1 MPRMFFGS
9 LDRSGRHGALQGVV
23 EDHIQVV
30 ALAREHGI
38 RDQQADAQI
47 GIAAAQHGAF
57 ANHLL
62 AVEARRAAAMA
73 AALLLIARQLRS
85 HSQDAALAA
94 QASLAGLAPMAIAL
108 PEISA
113 ALRAAALMPISDDG
127 AARIAAGVV
136 AETFWNALRAAWPAA
151 PGA

>member
-1 MPRMFFGS
+1 MEAEDAFSMDMMGPS
-9 LDRSGRHGALQGVV
+9 AEDRANGAALLS
-23 EDHIQVV
+23 V
-30 ALAREHGI
+30 ALLREAEALA
-38 RDQQADAQI
+38 QAAAGLRATLDLADSDAQRD
-47 GIAAAQHGAF
+47 
-57 ANHLL
+57 
-62 AVEARRAAAMA
+62 EARRAAAMA
-73 AALLLIARQLRS
+73 AALLLIARQLRC
-85 HSQDAALAA
+85 HAQDAALAA
-94 QASLAGLAPMAIAL
+94 QVSVAALAPMAIAL

>member
-1 MPRMFFGS
+1 MEAEDAFTMDMMGPS
-9 LDRSGRHGALQGVV
+9 AEDRANGAALLSAALVREAGALAQAAAGLRATL
-23 EDHIQVV
+23 D
-30 ALAREHGI
+30 LA
-38 RDQQADAQI
+38 DSDAQRD
-47 GIAAAQHGAF
+47 
-57 ANHLL
+57 
-62 AVEARRAAAMA
+62 EARRAAVMA
-73 AALLLIARQLRS
+73 AALLLIARQLRC
-85 HSQDAALAA
+85 HAQDAALAA
-94 QASLAGLAPMAIAL
+94 QASVAALAPIAIAL

>member
-1 MPRMFFGS
+1 MEAEDAFTMDMLGPS
-9 LDRSGRHGALQGVV
+9 AEDRANGAALLSAALVREAGAL
-23 EDHIQVV
+23 
-30 ALAREHGI
+30 
-38 RDQQADAQI
+38 AQ
-47 GIAAAQHGAF
+47 AAAGLRAT
-57 ANHLL
+57 LDL
-62 AVEARRAAAMA
+62 ADHDLPREEARRAAAMA
-73 AALLLIARQLRS
+73 AALLVIARQLRC
-85 HSQDAALAA
+85 HAQDAALAA
-94 QASLAGLAPMAIAL
+94 QASVAALAPIAIAL

>member
-1 MPRMFFGS
+1 MEAEDAFTMDMMGPS
-9 LDRSGRHGALQGVV
+9 AEDRANGAALLSAALVREAGALAQAAAGLRATL
-23 EDHIQVV
+23 D
-30 ALAREHGI
+30 LA
-38 RDQQADAQI
+38 DDDAQRD
-47 GIAAAQHGAF
+47 
-57 ANHLL
+57 
-62 AVEARRAAAMA
+62 EARRAAAMA
-73 AALLLIARQLRS
+73 AALLLIARQLRC
-85 HSQDAALAA
+85 HAEDAALAA
-94 QASLAGLAPMAIAL
+94 QVSVTGLAPITIAL

>member
-1 MPRMFFGS
+1 MEAEDAFSMDMMGPS
-9 LDRSGRHGALQGVV
+9 AEDRANGA
-23 EDHIQVV
+23 
-30 ALAREHGI
+30 ALLSAALVRE
-38 RDQQADAQI
+38 ADTLAQ
-47 GIAAAQHGAF
+47 AAAGLRAT
-57 ANHLL
+57 LDL
-62 AVEARRAAAMA
+62 ADDDVSRDEARRAAAMA
-73 AALLLIARQLRS
+73 AALLLIARQLRC
-85 HSQDAALAA
+85 HIGDAARAA
-94 QASLAGLAPMAIAL
+94 QASATALAPMAIAL

>member
-1 MPRMFFGS
+1 MEAEDAFTMDMMGPS
-9 LDRSGRHGALQGVV
+9 AEDRANGAALLSAALVREAGALAQAAVGLRATL
-23 EDHIQVV
+23 D
-30 ALAREHGI
+30 LADDDLP
-38 RDQQADAQI
+38 RD
-47 GIAAAQHGAF
+47 
-57 ANHLL
+57 
-62 AVEARRAAAMA
+62 EARRAAAMA
-73 AALLLIARQLRS
+73 AALLLIGRQLRC
-85 HSQDAALAA
+85 HAEDAALAA
-94 QASLAGLAPMAIAL
+94 QASIAGLAPITIAL

>member
-1 MPRMFFGS
+1 MEAEDAFTMDMLGPSAEYRANGAALLS
-9 LDRSGRHGALQGVV
+9 AALVREAGALAQAAAGLRTTL
-23 EDHIQVV
+23 D
-30 ALAREHGI
+30 LANS
-38 RDQQADAQI
+38 DAQRD
-47 GIAAAQHGAF
+47 
-57 ANHLL
+57 
-62 AVEARRAAAMA
+62 EARRAAAMA
-73 AALLLIARQLRS
+73 AALLLIARQLRC
-85 HSQDAALAA
+85 HAQDAALAA
-94 QASLAGLAPMAIAL
+94 QASIAGPALMAIAL

>member
-1 MPRMFFGS
+1 MEAEDAFSMDMMGPS
-9 LDRSGRHGALQGVV
+9 AEDRANGAALLSAALVR
-23 EDHIQVV
+23 EAD
-30 ALAREHGI
+30 ALA
-38 RDQQADAQI
+38 Q
-47 GIAAAQHGAF
+47 AAAGLRAT
-57 ANHLL
+57 LDL
-62 AVEARRAAAMA
+62 ADDDVSRDEARRAAAMA
-73 AALLLIARQLRS
+73 AALLLIARQLRC
-85 HSQDAALAA
+85 HVGDATRAA
-94 QASLAGLAPMAIAL
+94 QASATALAPMAIAL

>member
-1 MPRMFFGS
+1 MEAEDAFTMEMLGPS
-9 LDRSGRHGALQGVV
+9 AEDRANGAALLSAALVREAGALAQAAAGLRATL
-23 EDHIQVV
+23 D
-30 ALAREHGI
+30 LA
-38 RDQQADAQI
+38 DSDAQRD
-47 GIAAAQHGAF
+47 
-57 ANHLL
+57 
-62 AVEARRAAAMA
+62 EARRAAAMA
-73 AALLLIARQLRS
+73 AALLLIARQLRC
-85 HSQDAALAA
+85 HAQDAALAA
-94 QASLAGLAPMAIAL
+94 QVSVAALAPMAIVL

>member
-1 MPRMFFGS
+1 MEAEDAFSMDLMGPS
-9 LDRSGRHGALQGVV
+9 VEDRANGAALLSAALVREAGALAQAAAGLRATL
-23 EDHIQVV
+23 D
-30 ALAREHGI
+30 LA
-38 RDQQADAQI
+38 DSDAQRD
-47 GIAAAQHGAF
+47 
-57 ANHLL
+57 
-62 AVEARRAAAMA
+62 EARRAAAMA
-73 AALLLIARQLRS
+73 AALLLIARAVRC
-85 HSQDAALAA
+85 HAQDAALAA
-94 QASLAGLAPMAIAL
+94 QVSVAALAPITIAL

>member
-1 MPRMFFGS
+1 MEAEDAFSMGLMGPS
-9 LDRSGRHGALQGVV
+9 AEDRANGAALLSAALVR
-23 EDHIQVV
+23 EAD
-30 ALAREHGI
+30 ALA
-38 RDQQADAQI
+38 Q
-47 GIAAAQHGAF
+47 AAAGLRAT
-57 ANHLL
+57 LDL
-62 AVEARRAAAMA
+62 ADHDLPREEARRAAAMA
-73 AALLLIARQLRS
+73 AALLVIARQLRAQAADATRAAEAS
-85 HSQDAALAA
+85 IAAL
-94 QASLAGLAPMAIAL
+94 SGMAVAL

>member
-1 MPRMFFGS
+1 MEAEDAFSMDMMGPS
-9 LDRSGRHGALQGVV
+9 AEDRANGA
-23 EDHIQVV
+23 
-30 ALAREHGI
+30 ALLSAALVRE
-38 RDQQADAQI
+38 ADTLAQ
-47 GIAAAQHGAF
+47 AAAGLRAT
-57 ANHLL
+57 LDL
-62 AVEARRAAAMA
+62 ADDDLPRDEARRAAAMA
-73 AALLLIARQLRS
+73 AALLLIARQLRC
-85 HSQDAALAA
+85 HIGDAARAA
-94 QASLAGLAPMAIAL
+94 QASATALAPMAIAL

>member
-1 MPRMFFGS
+1 MEAEDAFTMDMLGPS
-9 LDRSGRHGALQGVV
+9 AEDRANGAALLSAALVREAGALAQAAAGLRATL
-23 EDHIQVV
+23 D
-30 ALAREHGI
+30 LANS
-38 RDQQADAQI
+38 DAQRD
-47 GIAAAQHGAF
+47 
-57 ANHLL
+57 
-62 AVEARRAAAMA
+62 EARRAAAMA
-73 AALLLIARQLRS
+73 AALLLIARQLRC
-85 HSQDAALAA
+85 HAQDAALAA
-94 QASLAGLAPMAIAL
+94 QASVAALALMAIAL

>member
-1 MPRMFFGS
+1 MEAEDAFSMDMMGPS
-9 LDRSGRHGALQGVV
+9 AEDRANGAALLSAALVR
-23 EDHIQVV
+23 EAD
-30 ALAREHGI
+30 ALA
-38 RDQQADAQI
+38 Q
-47 GIAAAQHGAF
+47 AAAGLRAT
-57 ANHLL
+57 LDL
-62 AVEARRAAAMA
+62 ADDDIPREEARRAAAMA
-73 AALLLIARQLRS
+73 AALLVIARQVRA
-85 HSQDAALAA
+85 HAADAARAA
-94 QASLAGLAPMAIAL
+94 QASATALAPMAIAL

>member
-1 MPRMFFGS
+1 MEAEDAFTMDMLGPS
-9 LDRSGRHGALQGVV
+9 AEDRANGAALLSAALVREAGALAQAAAGLRATL
-23 EDHIQVV
+23 D
-30 ALAREHGI
+30 LANS
-38 RDQQADAQI
+38 DAQRD
-47 GIAAAQHGAF
+47 
-57 ANHLL
+57 
-62 AVEARRAAAMA
+62 EARRAAAMA
-73 AALLLIARQLRS
+73 AALLLIARQLRC
-85 HSQDAALAA
+85 HAQDAALAA
-94 QASLAGLAPMAIAL
+94 QASIAGPTPMAIAL